1 MEEDRWA
8 KLEEIV
14 RRVVREEVASLAVV
28 KKVKLGFDNGRWIG
42 VTQEQMEA
50 WKAAYGMVD
59 IESELKRAAAWIV
72 SNPHLAP
79 KSQLGRFLNTW
90 FAKGQDRASI
100 RSIPQ
105 SIQREEHAPKK
116 RACGYCSSDSTG
128 TVGGIPCCALHTRDA
143 LDGKPRRMLGVV
155 PAPVA
160 GNDR

>member
-1 MEEDRWA
+1 MEDRWS

-14 RRVVREEVASLAVV
+14 RKVVREEISALAGV
-28 KKVKLGFDNGRWIG
+28 KKAKLGFENGRWVG

-59 IESELKRAAAWIV
+59 IEAELKRAAAWIV

-79 KSQLGRFLNTW
+79 RSQLGRFLNTW

-100 RSIPQ
+100 RSIPA
-105 SIQREEHAPKK
+105 REERMPKK
-116 RACGYCSSDSTG
+116 ACAYCSADSTG
-128 TVGGIPCCALHTRDA
+128 TVSGILCCAAHVRDA

-160 GNDR
+160 GRD